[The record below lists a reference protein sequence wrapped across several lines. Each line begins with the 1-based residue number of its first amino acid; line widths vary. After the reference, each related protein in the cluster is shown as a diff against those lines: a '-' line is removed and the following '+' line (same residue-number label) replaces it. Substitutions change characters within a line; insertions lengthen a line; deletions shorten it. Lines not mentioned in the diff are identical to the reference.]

1 MNYLVEV
8 IKLLKAK
15 YCLLLA
21 RVKQSFW
28 VSNSKIILGIMFTL
42 MIQII
47 HTDVFSIVRMRRVKA
62 PVKIL
67 ILICDKSHC

>member
-1 MNYLVEV
+1 M
-8 IKLLKAK
+8 KSK